1 MSLCTIF
8 FLGQQFFSNNFFP
21 KLLRVQTN
29 FDLNL
34 TTKILAWYMNSTN
47 AVFVWLCGQSSR
59 NTKSSINDKNENIAT
74 LTHPLYSPSWLQQWV
89 QAFFIASVLFRSSR
103 RIKRKKLL
111 WCAVPSLAQLKVA
124 LSLQLTY
131 LTNIFCNKTCRII
144 NTSGIPQTWQK
155 NCTKLQN
162 SNRCHSI
169 FGSKFFKIAKSWTS
183 PQRNRIFLKFLNCSL
198 EDNWPPKR
206 FGKNPSTQRRAH
218 FSKFWEVLN

>member
-1 MSLCTIF
+1 
-8 FLGQQFFSNNFFP
+8 
-21 KLLRVQTN
+21 
-29 FDLNL
+29 
-34 TTKILAWYMNSTN
+34 MNSTN

-144 NTSGIPQTWQK
+144 NTSGFPQTWQK
-155 NCTKLQN
+155 FAQNCKIPIAVIVFLGLNFSRLQKVE
-162 SNRCHSI
+162 HL
-169 FGSKFFKIAKSWTS
+169 
-183 PQRNRIFLKFLNCSL
+183 LK
-198 EDNWPPKR
+198 ET
-206 FGKNPSTQRRAH
+206 GY
-218 FSKFWEVLN
+218 FWNF